1 MLKIRNWLATLT
13 SIIKY
18 PSIVKR
24 LDKSEG
30 SIYFFFPFYHI
41 GGAERVHL
49 DILSSVNH
57 KNPVCFITD
66 SSINNDLKA
75 QYIKNSTLIELF
87 RWGRKKSFKKH
98 MQKKIAVKINKANNA
113 VVFGCNSHF
122 FYDLLPLLKK
132 DVKKIDLIHAFIGDN
147 SFEEWSLPLIPLIDK
162 RIVLGPK
169 HVLKLASYYSEKN
182 INEEYLKRVL
192 IIPNKVEI
200 PTNFSKKS
208 FENNLTVLFIARDSP
223 EKRIPVFLKV
233 ASKCEELGL
242 PFIFTMIGD
251 FENYRHELTKNV
263 NFIPRIK
270 DKSQLN
276 LHYAKSHLVMLTS
289 SYEGFPMVLLEGM
302 ALGNIPIITD
312 VGEVSSWVNES
323 SGTGFIVENYSDTE
337 HLISG
342 FVDKLTF
349 IANHKEL
356 LPEMSMNV
364 INLIKKSFNEE
375 SFTKKYRDLL
385 ILK

>member
-1 MLKIRNWLATLT
+1 
-13 SIIKY
+13 
-18 PSIVKR
+18 
-24 LDKSEG
+24 
-30 SIYFFFPFYHI
+30 
-41 GGAERVHL
+41 
-49 DILSSVNH
+49 
-57 KNPVCFITD
+57 
-66 SSINNDLKA
+66 
-75 QYIKNSTLIELF
+75 
-87 RWGRKKSFKKH
+87 
-98 MQKKIAVKINKANNA
+98 
-113 VVFGCNSHF
+113 
-122 FYDLLPLLKK
+122 
-132 DVKKIDLIHAFIGDN
+132 
-147 SFEEWSLPLIPLIDK
+147 
-162 RIVLGPK
+162 
-169 HVLKLASYYSEKN
+169 
-182 INEEYLKRVL
+182 
-192 IIPNKVEI
+192 
-200 PTNFSKKS
+200 
-208 FENNLTVLFIARDSP
+208 
-223 EKRIPVFLKV
+223 

-323 SGTGFIVENYSDTE
+323 SGTGFIVENYPDTD